1 MSLSD
6 RIPCPECSR
15 VVQRRGLHGHRR
27 FLHQNRSGEAPSVVG
42 ENRGEVPSAS
52 RYDRRYDFGQPDI
65 AGLADAADRYDRLIV
80 EREFV
85 PLACPNC
92 GSGISAVVLGGDGSL
107 KKRGNT
113 RFRGIFAT
121 AFCYV
126 CKIHFLFKDPAKFP
140 PRWRA
145 TQAPIVPDRPNVIV
159 LDPARVRLGA
169 ALDVP
174 PDHDRVRVIKTDPER
189 VRVR

>member
-1 MSLSD
+1 LRRWTTLGWELMSLSD

-15 VVQRRGLHGHRR
+15 VIQRRGLHGHRR
-27 FLHQNRSGEAPSVVG
+27 FLHQNRSGEAPSAG
-42 ENRGEVPSAS
+42 
-52 RYDRRYDFGQPDI
+52 RYDRRYDFGQPNT
-65 AGLADAADRYDRLIV
+65 AGLADAADRYDDLRV
-80 EREFV
+80 ERETV
-85 PLACPNC
+85 PSACPNC

-159 LDPARVRLGA
+159 LDPARVRLG
-169 ALDVP
+169 
-174 PDHDRVRVIKTDPER
+174 
-189 VRVR
+189 